1 MDVVNDRGH
10 KDKHSRLFAL
20 IGVNIFLNILCISFQ
35 TDHVML
41 VGEGANLF
49 ASKMGIP
56 EVPKEELVTQE
67 AIKDWEHYH
76 KFKITVEDLFSN
88 R

>member
-1 MDVVNDRGH
+1 
-10 KDKHSRLFAL
+10 
-20 IGVNIFLNILCISFQ
+20 
-35 TDHVML
+35 ML